1 MSFFI
6 KDDNV
11 RGGNRGGR
19 SNFKWDDIRLQTY
32 KERECYLGGTIML
45 GFLSNGGKWI
55 KHDRFSYH
63 PQNPSDKTLIEAER
77 AKIKEEEERILR
89 ESLGIEKK
97 EKVVKKDKL
106 TDYEWNEMMKKEAKL
121 NPNDPK
127 LFSFYEDDEK
137 KAGLGMK
144 PNVSF
149 RTNPVNEKNNEGLTK
164 LDGVNYKNHK
174 VNDETSN
181 PYEIAMNKQELKNR
195 GNDAINQYVSSYVSN
210 KDRSPS
216 KSKSKSEKKQKKKH
230 KKEKK
235 NREKSRSRERSHNR
249 HKHKHKY

>member
-63 PQNPSDKTLIEAER
+63 PPTSSETSLIQAER

-97 EKVVKKDKL
+97 DKVVKKEKL

-149 RTNPVNEKNNEGLTK
+149 RTNPVNEKNKDGLSK
-164 LDGVNYKNHK
+164 LEGVNFKNYKGIE
-174 VNDETSN
+174 ETAN
-181 PYEIAMNKQELKNR
+181 PYEAALSKEEPRNR
-195 GNDAINQYVSSYVSN
+195 GNDTINQYVSSYINN
-210 KDRSPS
+210 KEPSRSRS
-216 KSKSKSEKKQKKKH
+216 RSTKKEKKHKKKH

-235 NREKSRSRERSHNR
+235 NREKSRSRDRSHNR
-249 HKHKHKY
+249 YKHKH

>member
-1 MSFFI
+1 MTFFI

-55 KHDRFSYH
+55 KHDRFSY
-63 PQNPSDKTLIEAER
+63 QKPSAADQVVLAAEK

-97 EKVVKKDKL
+97 DKAVKKEKL

-127 LFSFYEDDEK
+127 IFAFYEDNDK
-137 KAGLGMK
+137 KAGIGMK
-144 PNVSF
+144 PNISF
-149 RTNPVNEKNNEGLTK
+149 RTNPTNDQQNQSLTR
-164 LDGVNYKNHK
+164 LDGVNYKNSSNQ
-174 VNDETSN
+174 VESDN
-181 PYEIAMNKQELKNR
+181 PYEIALKKEAILQEPPRENINK
-195 GNDAINQYVSSYVSN
+195 YVSDYL
-210 KDRSPS
+210 KERKTS
-216 KSKSKSEKKQKKKH
+216 KSRSRSKNKKKSKKEH

-235 NREKSRSRERSHNR
+235 RHRSRSRSG
-249 HKHKHKY
+249 HKHKK